1 MTVEFSNTSAA
12 VWNGIQNA
20 IQNAGFIIV
29 NVAALDKKQGSFK
42 AVTTTTAV
50 KQDLVITCYKPSE
63 ELSEKLNQ
71 DSDKRILAAD
81 FVEEL
86 LQHLPVHI
94 EKNQSTTA
102 VVERSPKILYDRL
115 ISYYV
120 QKGWPIPMDA
130 GEFQDMLRNTFIERD
145 GMFFT
150 ASQALEYEEKRKETK
165 GVIQMSFLISNE
177 EEGIIWLKD
186 KLKEAPKTYQEIQP
200 DWMTSMTAP
209 KKGDRLPE
217 LLDILEENF
226 IKDEDGYWRK
236 PDAEK
241 AADLEALR
249 LKRMAKEFALYL
261 EQARK
266 PKAKRMKDCRLEVLR
281 YGFKDCYKRKDY
293 EAIIAVGDH
302 IQESLLLED
311 EILLQYYDSAAE
323 RV

>member
-1 MTVEFSNTSAA
+1 MSV
-12 VWNGIQNA
+12 
-20 IQNAGFIIV
+20 
-29 NVAALDKKQGSFK
+29 
-42 AVTTTTAV
+42 
-50 KQDLVITCYKPSE
+50 
-63 ELSEKLNQ
+63 
-71 DSDKRILAAD
+71 
-81 FVEEL
+81 
-86 LQHLPVHI
+86 
-94 EKNQSTTA
+94 
-102 VVERSPKILYDRL
+102 
-115 ISYYV
+115 
-120 QKGWPIPMDA
+120 PMDSIDFRK
-130 GEFQDMLRNTFIERD
+130 GLKQRFIERD
-145 GMFFT
+145 GMYFT
-150 ASQALEYEEKRKETK
+150 ASQAQSYDEKRKDFTEFSPM
-165 GVIQMSFLISNE
+165 GLFISSE
-177 EEGIIWLKD
+177 AEGIAWLNNRLKD
-186 KLKEAPKTYQEIQP
+186 TPKTYQELQP
-200 DWMTSMTAP
+200 DWMKDMIPP

-302 IQESLLLED
+302 IQELLLLED